1 MAVCMARCAHK
12 TPRKKGL
19 GSARTP
25 QQQEIGRRNTVTH
38 ARGKAPPSCC
48 LQAAAVSLSRQPSGP
63 ARFELGWRGHVTARG
78 ILHCTAARCRQRC
91 SASCL
96 LSSRRL
102 GSASLLVRRWDWDH
116 GNRAGAGAAG
126 AGPLFR
132 FSSGTPHAPGRRCLL
147 FHHPRTATRQ
157 SVPRCRFHPPIPRAQ
172 GRSRRQV
179 PRSLQPT
186 RART

>member
-1 MAVCMARCAHK
+1 MAVCMARCEHK

-102 GSASLLVRRWDWDH
+102 GSASLLVRS
-116 GNRAGAGAAG
+116 AGVQRSQQAAPPPPRMG
-126 AGPLFR
+126 LGSWEP
-132 FSSGTPHAPGRRCLL
+132 SGGRGRRGG
-147 FHHPRTATRQ
+147 
-157 SVPRCRFHPPIPRAQ
+157 S
-172 GRSRRQV
+172 
-179 PRSLQPT
+179 SLQVQFRHTARPGPT
-186 RART
+186 MPVVPSSTYRDAPKRAAL